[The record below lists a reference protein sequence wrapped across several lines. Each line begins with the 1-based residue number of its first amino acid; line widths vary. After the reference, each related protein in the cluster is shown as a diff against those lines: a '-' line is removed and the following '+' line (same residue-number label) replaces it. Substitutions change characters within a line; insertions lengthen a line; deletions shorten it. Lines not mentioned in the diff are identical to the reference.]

1 MTVWVVHG
9 WVIHEGNKFL
19 GVFSTREKAWDATEM
34 MEDFDHFTVEEVA
47 IDMGV

>member
-19 GVFSTREKAWDATEM
+19 GVFSTTEM